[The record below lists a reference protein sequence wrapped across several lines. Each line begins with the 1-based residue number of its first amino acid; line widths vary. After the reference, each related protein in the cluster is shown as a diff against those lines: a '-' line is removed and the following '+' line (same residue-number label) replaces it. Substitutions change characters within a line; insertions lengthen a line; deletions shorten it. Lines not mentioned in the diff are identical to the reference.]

1 MCARPRAPFVHRIV
15 RVRCPHRRSYESR
28 PGNSEVNT
36 WTPSQAMELF
46 KATNVFVGTVINAT
60 GDSYMYHE
68 PAYAARLS
76 PGRSLRGPPN
86 LLTGRVCAAMQ

>member
-1 MCARPRAPFVHRIV
+1 MPTVGRFVRG
-15 RVRCPHRRSYESR
+15 SYESR

-46 KATNVFVGTVINAT
+46 RATNVFVGTVINAT

-68 PAYAARLS
+68 PAYVLLAAHS
-76 PGRSLRGPPN
+76 SWEHSG
-86 LLTGRVCAAMQ
+86 